1 MANILAVK
9 QDLCRK
15 PFDLKIDDVRF
26 VGYPMSL
33 DPSKSKPGAHQIIS
47 FNITFVLRVCVKYFT
62 HFSMLSC
69 DVYFIQGNFCIRFC
83 LLPTLF
89 FKSALFSY
97 CKQTFCW
104 HLGTV
109 NITCILMSCWLNC
122 SCSWNMPGMYLSLL
136 FNFQANVTSSVIQ
149 CYTDLVKQITV
160 AIHHEEERCQYL
172 SSQAKIMLA
181 VHDEVAAMP
190 EGEGTCH
197 FRVQN

>member
-1 MANILAVK
+1 MFWTYLLTFKLIWVLSFYCNHVDKKNYLCRFSDSILANILAVK

-62 HFSMLSC
+62 HFSILSC
-69 DVYFIQGNFCIRFC
+69 YVFFIQGNFSLSFC
-83 LLPTLF
+83 LLPILF

-136 FNFQANVTSSVIQ
+136 CMGICLTFRPMWRPLWSSV
-149 CYTDLVKQITV
+149 TPT
-160 AIHHEEERCQYL
+160 
-172 SSQAKIMLA
+172 
-181 VHDEVAAMP
+181 
-190 EGEGTCH
+190 
-197 FRVQN
+197 